1 MLLGT
6 TYTLTCKVFQMFEKD
21 EEERRKMLMC
31 LVAIN
36 YKDCMK
42 NRNCD
47 SLMFWRGELFKQ
59 HAQLRAP
66 EKCLY
71 LTYSPT
77 LSLDFWS
84 LKSLVDLL
92 SWSLWTDL
100 SISYRYSGKTLHHNF
115 SLLVAILEV
124 HPPDFLGFTWNACK
138 SSFK

>member
-1 MLLGT
+1 
-6 TYTLTCKVFQMFEKD
+6 MFEKD

-36 YKDCMK
+36 YKDRMK

-66 EKCLY
+66 EKLLY

-77 LSLDFWS
+77 LSLDF
-84 LKSLVDLL
+84 
-92 SWSLWTDL
+92 
-100 SISYRYSGKTLHHNF
+100 
-115 SLLVAILEV
+115 
-124 HPPDFLGFTWNACK
+124 
-138 SSFK
+138 